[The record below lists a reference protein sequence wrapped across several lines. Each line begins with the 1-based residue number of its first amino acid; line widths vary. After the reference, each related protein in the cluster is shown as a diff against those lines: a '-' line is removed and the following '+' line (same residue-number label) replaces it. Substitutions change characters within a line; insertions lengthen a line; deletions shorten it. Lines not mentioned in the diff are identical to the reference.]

1 MTGVVLVWAGVFLA
15 FWGAWRGY
23 GAARAALVPF
33 LRDGDP
39 TRSLVDAT
47 RPVHARVRVRLAV
60 RHVVTAIAW
69 LGIAMYGMYL
79 ATVGLEAWT

>member
-23 GAARAALVPF
+23 GAARSALAPLV
-33 LRDGDP
+33 RDGDP

-47 RPVHARVRVRLAV
+47 RPVHARVRVRLAA
-60 RHVVTAIAW
+60 RNVVTAVAW

-79 ATVGLEAWT
+79 ATVGMEAWA

>member
-15 FWGAWRGY
+15 SWGALRGY
-23 GAARAALVPF
+23 GAARAALVPL

-47 RPVHARVRVRLAV
+47 RPVYARVRMRLAA
-60 RHVVTAIAW
+60 RNVVIAVAW

-79 ATVGLEAWT
+79 ATVGMAAWT

>member
-23 GAARAALVPF
+23 GAARAALVPL

-47 RPVHARVRVRLAV
+47 RPVHARVRVRMAARGVITAV
-60 RHVVTAIAW
+60 AW

-79 ATVGLEAWT
+79 ATVGMEAWA

>member
-23 GAARAALVPF
+23 GAARAALAPLV
-33 LRDGDP
+33 RDGDP

-47 RPVHARVRVRLAV
+47 RPAYARVRVRLAA
-60 RHVVTAIAW
+60 RNVVIAVAW
-69 LGIAMYGMYL
+69 LGIAMYGTYL
-79 ATVGLEAWT
+79 ATVGIEAWT

>member
-23 GAARAALVPF
+23 GAARAALVPL

-60 RHVVTAIAW
+60 RNVVTAVAW
-69 LGIAMYGMYL
+69 LGIAMYGLYL
-79 ATVGLEAWT
+79 ATVGMEAWS